1 MGMIFGVPGGP
12 KGRWWWQGVAVC
24 VFLALGTIGKEAAQA
39 GHLEDLMLEKGQ
51 LTIDEWV
58 ELKAEEERRGL
69 KRFEESRSVGDTR
82 VTVKWYEKISLRGYT
97 QIRWNRLGQPNAA
110 LLSTQGDRSI
120 GDNSGFFLRRGRLIL
135 SGQPHDRVFVYLQ
148 PDFASTVSGTGHV
161 VQIRD
166 WYADLFLTENKEWR
180 IRAGQSKVPYGFE
193 NMQSSQNRL
202 ALDRNDA
209 LNSGVLNERDFGFFL
224 YYAPTHVRERFR
236 RLFDSGLKGS
246 GDYGML
252 GVGVYNGQTANQVEL
267 NDNKHVIVRA
277 GYPFEFANGQMVEVG
292 ASAYHGKF
300 VIAKTAIV
308 PAGGGAPVT
317 PTGDTRFLDE
327 RAGAYFVIYPQPF
340 GLQGEYT
347 FGHGPQLSEDR
358 RSIGTQPLHGG
369 YIQAM
374 YNYTCPA
381 YCLSAW
387 PFIRYQEYLGG
398 RKHEANSPSQRVRE
412 LEIGAELQ
420 INPNLE
426 LTASYSWTDRTSS
439 LATGP
444 EPYKSQAGN
453 LIRFQLQ
460 FNY

>member
-1 MGMIFGVPGGP
+1 MVLRMMKWRCGWGGTMMILYV
-12 KGRWWWQGVAVC
+12 VAAWFWASTSTVW
-24 VFLALGTIGKEAAQA
+24 A

-69 KRFEESRSVGDTR
+69 KQFQESRSVGDTL
-82 VTVKWYEKISLRGYT
+82 VTAKWYERISIRGFA
-97 QIRWNRLGQPNAA
+97 QVRWNRLGQPNAA
-110 LLSTQGDRSI
+110 LLSPHDRSI
-120 GDNSGFFLRRGRLIL
+120 GDNSGFLLRNARLIL

-148 PDFASTVSGTGHV
+148 PDFASTVSGTGGV

-193 NMQSSQNRL
+193 NMQSVQNRL

-209 LNSGVLNERDFGFFL
+209 LNSGVPGERDFGFFL
-224 YYAPTHVRERFR
+224 YYAPTYVRERFR
-236 RLFDSGLKGS
+236 RLIDSGLKGS

-252 GVGVYNGQTANQVEL
+252 GVGVYNGQGINQVEL

-420 INPNLE
+420 INPFLE

>member
-1 MGMIFGVPGGP
+1 MVWVQTRGKHWHWWGVCLGLFLITSWGGSRP
-12 KGRWWWQGVAVC
+12 AW
-24 VFLALGTIGKEAAQA
+24 A
-39 GHLEDLMLEKGQ
+39 GHLEDLLLEKGQ
-51 LTIDEWV
+51 ITIDEWV
-58 ELKAEEERRGL
+58 ELKAEEERRES
-69 KRFEESRSVGDTR
+69 KKQEESRSVGDTP
-82 VTVKWYEKISLRGYT
+82 VTAKWYEKISVRGYT
-97 QIRWNRLGQPNAA
+97 QIRWNRLGQPNGA
-110 LLSTQGDRSI
+110 LVSAQGDRSI
-120 GDNSGFFLRRGRLIL
+120 GDNSGFFLRRARLIL
-135 SGQPHDRVFVYLQ
+135 SGQPHDRLFIYLQ
-148 PDFASTVSGTGHV
+148 PDFASSVTGGNHV
-161 VQIRD
+161 VQLRD
-166 WYADLFLTENKEWR
+166 WYADIFLTEDKEWR

-202 ALDRNDA
+202 ALDRADA
-209 LNSGVLNERDFGFFL
+209 LNSAVLNERDFGFFL
-224 YYAPTHVRERFR
+224 YYAPSHVRARFR
-236 RLFDSGLKGS
+236 KLVESGLKGS

-267 NDNKHVIVRA
+267 NDNKHVILRA
-277 GYPFEFANGQMVEVG
+277 AYPFELPNGQIVELG

-300 VIAKTAIV
+300 VISKTSIV
-308 PAGGGAPVT
+308 PEGGGAAVT
-317 PTGDTRFLDE
+317 PAGPTTFLDE
-327 RAGAYFVIYPQPF
+327 RVGAYFMIYPQPF

-347 FGHGPQLSEDR
+347 FGHGPRLSEDR
-358 RSIGTQPLHGG
+358 RSISTRPLYGG

-374 YNYTCPA
+374 YNYKCPA
-381 YCLSAW
+381 YCLSFW

-398 RKHEANSPSQRVRE
+398 RKHEPNAPSHRVRE

-439 LATGP
+439 VATGP